1 MAKIE
6 MGKGFDEY
14 VSMLEKLQKEDN
26 IPIMKMSV
34 YEGAG
39 VVVDALRNEIS
50 SWSGDNSQNGPTTTD
65 KEDLLQGLG
74 VSDMEY
80 KSDDVN
86 VKIGFAGYG
95 HKTKKY
101 SSKGTPIPM
110 IARSIIAGTSFRKKY
125 DFVGKVVRQNRKKA
139 IKTMDDKINKEIE
152 KRFK

>member
-6 MGKGFDEY
+6 LGKGFDEY
-14 VSMLEKLQKEDN
+14 VAMLEKMQKEDN

-39 VVVDALRNEIS
+39 VVVDALREEIS
-50 SWSGDNSQNGPTTTD
+50 SWSGSNPQNGPTTTD
-65 KEDLLQGLG
+65 KKDLLQGLG
-74 VSDMEY
+74 ISDMEY
-80 KSDDVN
+80 KADDVN

-101 SSKGTPIPM
+101 SAKGTPIPM
-110 IARSIIAGTSFRKKY
+110 IARSIIAGTSFRPRY
-125 DFVGKVVRQNRKKA
+125 DFVGKIVRQNRKKV
-139 IKTMDDKINKEIE
+139 IQKMDNKINKEIE